1 MLLNL
6 YSDFLMAAVAA
17 GWLLLRDNFVSAEYK
32 DTNYLKMELNPAPVH
47 LGFIIVGASPSAY
60 PNLWAITTAGCFEM
74 TQSTLS
80 LKQELSGQRFII
92 YSLVNIGNGSI

>member
-1 MLLNL
+1 
-6 YSDFLMAAVAA
+6 MAAVAA

-60 PNLWAITTAGCFEM
+60 PNLWGHNHCRLFRDDSEYSIFEARAFRAAIYYLFF
-74 TQSTLS
+74 SKYRKWIDL
-80 LKQELSGQRFII
+80 
-92 YSLVNIGNGSI
+92 IGDAF